1 MEETEEDKKFEE
13 YVFEMRELFRSEG
26 WNYFIKD
33 VETSIKN
40 INSLETTKDIEDLF
54 FKKGQ
59 LLVMNNCLNLQ
70 NQLETLV
77 TQRNSEPS
85 EEV

>member
-1 MEETEEDKKFEE
+1 MEQVEEDKKFEE
-13 YVFEMRELFRSEG
+13 YVFEKRNLFRSEG
-26 WNYFIKD
+26 WKYFIND

-40 INSLETTKDIEDLF
+40 INSLETTKDSEDLF

-59 LLVMNNCLNLQ
+59 LLVMNNCLNLET
-70 NQLETLV
+70 QLETLV

>member
-1 MEETEEDKKFEE
+1 MEQVEEDKKFEE
-13 YVFEMRELFRSEG
+13 YVFEMRNLFRSEG
-26 WNYFIKD
+26 WKYFIND

-40 INSLETTKDIEDLF
+40 INSLETTKDSEDLF

-59 LLVMNNCLNLQ
+59 LLVMNNCLNLET
-70 NQLETLV
+70 QLETLV